1 MDPVF
6 HIFPA
11 LLPNALYAAVWSA
24 CQQPRWGF
32 GSQSTPERGRPFWH
46 MDLAGSMNA
55 SFWAVA
61 ALTYSDD
68 LREGVNAALEKRAA
82 VYNKADRSSS

>member
-1 MDPVF
+1 
-6 HIFPA
+6 
-11 LLPNALYAAVWSA
+11 
-24 CQQPRWGF
+24 
-32 GSQSTPERGRPFWH
+32 

-68 LREGVNAALEKRAA
+68 LREGVDAAIEKREP
-82 VYNKADRSSS
+82 VYNRKREP

>member
-1 MDPVF
+1 
-6 HIFPA
+6 
-11 LLPNALYAAVWSA
+11 
-24 CQQPRWGF
+24 
-32 GSQSTPERGRPFWH
+32 

-68 LREGVNAALEKRAA
+68 LREGVAAALEKREP
-82 VYNKADRSSS
+82 VYNRGDKA